1 MPTGGFGVGPGSAAR
16 DTERRNREA
25 DPVPRASMG
34 IRVGGQIG
42 RKFEF
47 ESGRPQGPGEALPA
61 MPAQPAPVQA
71 AAPVASADPP
81 SAAGRLWGKFRGL
94 FSGKQ

>member
-1 MPTGGFGVGPGSAAR
+1 MPTGGFGVDPGSAAR
-16 DTERRNREA
+16 DAERRTREA

-47 ESGRPQGPGEALPA
+47 ESGRPQGPGEAMPV
-61 MPAQPAPVQA
+61 MPARPAPVPA
-71 AAPVASADPP
+71 AAPVTPADPS
-81 SAAGRLWGKFRGL
+81 SAAQRLWGKFRGL
-94 FSGKQ
+94 FSRKQ